1 MSASSGTSSLRYRKT
16 VRSTSSNYVLG
27 SSPGAGFVGGRPLP
41 PYRSNKINDN
51 AKETQFGVRSSIP
64 HETRK
69 ARQQPTDTDSQQ
81 IELTSIRRFR
91 PLYQPFPIDIVFP
104 SVSSHIATKKSFQ
117 PLNFEALNHQYHPLK
132 SAVFSSLS
140 GPVTK
145 APSPQKST
153 VASASSNGPIAT
165 GLTKG
170 DGSKAFTYQS
180 GTSEMHMSNTHDW
193 KSIVMEIK
201 RSEHAVK
208 EMNEL
213 VDIANLML
221 DIDSRRHAYNRRFE
235 EFLDSYNS
243 QLCPE
248 KEDEICA
255 MFDKEREDIEGR
267 LAVLAERAA
276 LVCSGPQ
283 HETQYSVHS
292 SIPHETQNTP
302 DWKSIVM
309 EIKRSERDVKEMK
322 DLVDIADLMLD
333 LDSRRQ
339 AYNRRFEEFI
349 DSYNNSQLC
358 PEKEDEICA
367 MFDKEREDLEGR
379 LAVLVKRAALVC
391 SGPEHETQSSVH
403 PSIPHETQNAPHIQQ
418 PQFHRAS
425 NVAVSNT
432 VSKQMELTG
441 IQRFQPHPGAPSF
454 PFQAHPK
461 APCFRPVQE
470 SLSSQI
476 PSKKSSQ
483 PITKGLS
490 FQFDP
495 LKSSVASIRLPATK
509 APSPNKRS
517 VASFS
522 SDAPTTTTNL
532 SKGDGSDQSG
542 TSKMYL
548 SNNKDDWK
556 SFRISIE
563 MLSPDGLRSLKTP
576 MEVNH
581 ARRRKMRSSQY
592 FVYESKFGRVEQK
605 C

>member
-1 MSASSGTSSLRYRKT
+1 MSSSSGTSNLRYRKT
-16 VRSTSSNYVLG
+16 VRSTGSDNVLG
-27 SSPGAGFVGGRPLP
+27 SNNVRSPGAGFLCGRSLP
-41 PYRSNKINDN
+41 PSRSKKINDN
-51 AKETQFGVRSSIP
+51 AKETQFSVRSSIP
-64 HETRK
+64 HETGN
-69 ARQQPTDTDSQQ
+69 ARQQPHDSQQ
-81 IELTSIRRFR
+81 IELTSIRRFQ
-91 PLYQPFPIDIVFP
+91 PLYQPFPIDIIFP
-104 SVSSHIATKKSFQ
+104 PVSSQIATKKSFQ

-140 GPVTK
+140 RPVTK

-153 VASASSNGPIAT
+153 VAPTSSDGPIAT
-165 GLTKG
+165 SLIKG

-221 DIDSRRHAYNRRFE
+221 DIDSRRHAYNR
-235 EFLDSYNS
+235 
-243 QLCPE
+243 
-248 KEDEICA
+248 
-255 MFDKEREDIEGR
+255 
-267 LAVLAERAA
+267 
-276 LVCSGPQ
+276 
-283 HETQYSVHS
+283 
-292 SIPHETQNTP
+292 
-302 DWKSIVM
+302 
-309 EIKRSERDVKEMK
+309 
-322 DLVDIADLMLD
+322 
-333 LDSRRQ
+333 SRRQ

-367 MFDKEREDLEGR
+367 MFDKEREDIEGR
-379 LAVLVKRAALVC
+379 LAVLV
-391 SGPEHETQSSVH
+391 
-403 PSIPHETQNAPHIQQ
+403 
-418 PQFHRAS
+418 
-425 NVAVSNT
+425 
-432 VSKQMELTG
+432 
-441 IQRFQPHPGAPSF
+441 PSF
-454 PFQAHPK
+454 PFQAHPGPMFPACSGISK
-461 APCFRPVQE
+461 LSN
-470 SLSSQI
+470 SLQ
-476 PSKKSSQ
+476 KSSQ

-495 LKSSVASIRLPATK
+495 LKALFASIRLPATK

-522 SDAPTTTTNL
+522 CDAPTTTTNL

-563 MLSPDGLRSLKTP
+563 MLSPDGLRSLKT
-576 MEVNH
+576 H
-581 ARRRKMRSSQY
+581 GSQPCPEKEDEI
-592 FVYESKFGRVEQK
+592 FAIF
-605 C
+605 CI